1 MGHIAKYCFAC
12 GHKLESRELKEEG
25 MVPYCAGCA
34 QYRFPMYNV
43 AVSAQVMNRSKDKI
57 LLIKQYHTN
66 RYVLV
71 AGYVNLGES
80 PEDALVREIKEEVG
94 LDVEA
99 FTFNCSQYFEKTNT
113 LLINFGCT
121 VSGEEFKIKEN
132 EVDFAKWLSIAE
144 ARENIAPNSL
154 AEYFLRRFLGDDCEY
169 NPKPPVQS
177 RVKEK
182 AI

>member
-1 MGHIAKYCFAC
+1 MGHMAKYCFQC
-12 GHKLESRELKEEG
+12 GHKLESKALEEEG
-25 MVPYCAGCA
+25 LVPYCAGCS

-43 AVSAQVMNRSKDKI
+43 AISAEIMNAKKDKI

-71 AGYVNLGES
+71 AGYVNLGEA

-94 LDVEA
+94 LDVVD
-99 FTFNCSQYFEKTNT
+99 FSFNCSQYFEKTNT

-121 VSGEEFKIKEN
+121 VSSEDFAIKEN
-132 EVDFAKWLSIAE
+132 EVDFARWFTISE
-144 ARENIAPNSL
+144 ARENIAANSL
-154 AEYFLRRFLGDDCEY
+154 AEYFLCRFLGDDCKYE
-169 NPKPPVQS
+169 PKPQPQ
-177 RVKEK
+177 EK